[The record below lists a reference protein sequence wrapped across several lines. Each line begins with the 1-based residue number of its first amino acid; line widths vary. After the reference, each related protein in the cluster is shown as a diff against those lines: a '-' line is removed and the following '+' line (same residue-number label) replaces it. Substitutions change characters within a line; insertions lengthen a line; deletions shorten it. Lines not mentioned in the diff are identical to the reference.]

1 MADSDD
7 SKRTWSIWLTRW
19 MGIRGMTQ
27 TMLRDASNGALNLK
41 TISKWANAAAAA
53 SADLVVTTARILDAP
68 IAEAMKAAGFPL
80 VAEELAKEAP
90 EAVVDPGIREI
101 LAADLLSDEEKA
113 RFIQMYQSDLAQAA
127 ARAREMIR
135 TVEDARRETAS

>member
-7 SKRTWSIWLTRW
+7 AKRTWSIWLTRW

-27 TMLRDASNGALNLK
+27 TMLRDASDGALNLK

-53 SADLVVTTARILDAP
+53 SADLAVITARILNAP
-68 IAEAMKAAGFPL
+68 VAEAMKAAGFPL
-80 VAEELAKEAP
+80 VAEELAKDAP
-90 EAVVDPGIREI
+90 DAAVDPGIREI

-113 RFIQMYQSDLAQAA
+113 RYIQMYQSDLALAA
-127 ARAREMIR
+127 ARARELIR
-135 TVEDARRETAS
+135 AVEDTRRETGS